1 MTRANAT
8 SWDVRRT
15 LAAVAVSAT
24 LLISAGTFEQAR
36 ADTAPAPG
44 TSATVS
50 ADGLPTWQ
58 INGVVW
64 SQVVVGNTVYATGS
78 FSKARPAGVA
88 AGGVG
93 EIAAGNLF
101 AYDITTGN
109 RVAFSHSLNAQGL
122 AVAASPDGSRIY
134 IGGDFTSVDG
144 LPRGHIAAFD
154 TATGAVVTSF
164 APNVSNEV
172 RALAATNS
180 TVFIGGGYGSVNGAT
195 AYIHSCGV

>member
-1 MTRANAT
+1 M
-8 SWDVRRT
+8 
-15 LAAVAVSAT
+15 AVSA
-24 LLISAGTFEQAR
+24 LLLVSVGTSPVAL

-44 TSATVS
+44 TAATVS

-64 SQVVVGNTVYATGS
+64 SQAVVGNTVYATGS
-78 FSKARPAGVA
+78 FTKARPAGVA
-88 AGGVG
+88 AGGAG
-93 EIAAGNLF
+93 EIDALNVF

-109 RVAFSHSLNAQGL
+109 PVAFSHSLNAQGL

-144 LPRGHIAAFD
+144 LPRGHVAAFD
-154 TATGAVVTSF
+154 TATGALVASF

-180 TVFIGGGYGSVNGAT
+180 TCSSVVVTAT
-195 AYIHSCGV
+195 